1 MKTIGIVILSV
12 FVLFSIYF
20 LANSIKA
27 KSPGEE
33 NQLTFLKRNFTE
45 LYLKNYSYF
54 WEIVHEAAKEA
65 QSCESSQETASFI
78 ELVCYSGGNAEFNE
92 FYNKII
98 EHLCISNPKCF
109 FDSLVR
115 LDEESRSKV
124 IDTLHHPIFV
134 RPIEIEDVF
143 SKNRN
148 VHEYEDIIKAFFS
161 TKGKNKL

>member
-1 MKTIGIVILSV
+1 MKTIGIIILFIFALS
-12 FVLFSIYF
+12 SNYS
-20 LANSIKA
+20 LANSMKA
-27 KSPGEE
+27 KSPGDE

-45 LYLKNYSYF
+45 LYLNNYSYF
-54 WEIVHEAAKEA
+54 WEIVHKAANKA
-65 QSCESSQETASFI
+65 QTCESSLETAGFI
-78 ELVCYSGGNAEFNE
+78 ELVCFSGGNAEFNE

-109 FDSLVR
+109 FDSLIK

-134 RPIEIEDVF
+134 TPKEIEDVF

-148 VHEYEDIIKAFFS
+148 VHQYEDIIKAFFS
-161 TKGKNKL
+161 TKAKE